1 MLSVQAVSLCMDTN
15 EVVNSIVY
23 VKILDNEKQ
32 VQQAAFWEYNK
43 IVLQVLFFFIL
54 CVLSSLQRAG
64 VSHHALPSLSK

>member
-43 IVLQVLFFFIL
+43 MCFFFLYYVCFIPFSEPGCPIMHCL
-54 CVLSSLQRAG
+54 HYQNR
-64 VSHHALPSLSK
+64 KE